1 MSEPDVAQPGAGF
14 AAVGRVDV
22 ERCGHGGQAFA
33 VAAAVDARF
42 VVTVAHVFD
51 DAAAI
56 TLRDSS
62 GSPVAASVVH
72 LDEQRDIA
80 LIELDVPTDD
90 WLRLGAVGADQEAT
104 VLVRNPDDSTSTIPA
119 AVNRLVDVSIDGV
132 GLRSGLEVD
141 AALDPGRSGAPLV
154 DADGAMVGMAFA
166 TDRESPRAWAV
177 AANEI
182 EAALAQPKD
191 GPISFSC

>member
-1 MSEPDVAQPGAGF
+1 M
-14 AAVGRVDV
+14 
-22 ERCGHGGQAFA
+22 QAFA
-33 VAAAVDARF
+33 VAAAVDPRL

-51 DAAAI
+51 DASAV
-56 TLRDSS
+56 TVRDSS

-80 LIELDVPTDD
+80 LIELNTPTDS
-90 WLRLGAVGADQEAT
+90 WLRLGPIGAGEQAT
-104 VLVRNPDDSTSTIPA
+104 VLVRNPDDSTSMIPA
-119 AVNRLVDVSIDGV
+119 TVNRLVDVSIDGV
-132 GLRSGLEVD
+132 GLRSGLEVG

-182 EAALAQPKD
+182 ETALAQPTD